1 MSTSDA
7 KPTEK
12 QTQVL
17 TYLKDHRINDELNII
32 VNRLCHAQT
41 EDPFAFMVKTQTSGG
56 MEGCLIVEAQLISPS
71 AFIVYVSGS

>member
-1 MSTSDA
+1 MSTSDS

-12 QTQVL
+12 QSQVL

-41 EDPFAFMVKTQTSGG
+41 EDPFAFMVRRAEDARSARTACF
-56 MEGCLIVEAQLISPS
+56 GC
-71 AFIVYVSGS
+71 